1 MKTQTIFLN
10 TIKEVDEA
18 MMLDILTDSLIK
30 QTYMLPDFERR
41 EDAIP
46 LFNRLAALSRD
57 PTHYVRGI
65 YREDI
70 LIGFLNDVEIKDGGI
85 ELGYVVHP
93 RFHGNGYMTQALKA
107 AIEELFSDGYREVIT
122 GAFEENRASIRVME
136 KAGMILQGK
145 TEEIEYRGKT
155 HNCIYY
161 HMEKSLC

>member
-1 MKTQTIFLN
+1 MNTQIILLD
-10 TIKEVDEA
+10 TIKTTDQPV
-18 MMLDILTDSLIK
+18 MLDILTNDLVK
-30 QTYMLPDFERR
+30 QTYMLPDFGCRK
-41 EDAIP
+41 DAIP
-46 LFNRLAALSRD
+46 LFNRLITLSLD
-57 PTHYVRGI
+57 SAHYVRGI
-65 YREDI
+65 YCEDT
-70 LIGFLNDVEIKDGGI
+70 LIGFLNDVEIKDGSI
-85 ELGYVVHP
+85 ELGYVIHP
-93 RFHGNGYMTQALKA
+93 RFHGKGYMTQALKA